1 MKNPKTFVLN
11 LSRQRISLGM
21 ISVDGIM
28 KELDSFDPNEPAG
41 SQSLRKLFFLAKAL
55 SQKDPL
61 VEVVLPNDII
71 QYETFISENAPTISE
86 IKNTII
92 NRSKTPH
99 SDIEI
104 ALGEKVGS
112 RAVSIAFAET
122 AVLEELKKFISTAG
136 FKIKCFR
143 AGENI
148 TGFNKNNNLFPK
160 YCFKANK
167 LSGFLELRYAAA
179 IAMIIGTLLFLNL
192 KYGFYDSKNLAEFS
206 PPEVNTDLLLSE
218 YLANNIDDIT
228 FSNDT
233 LSNIYTPNI
242 SGQKKTF
249 PKIRISSQDLYQ
261 ASSIKQQELTNFARA
276 IPPTLIYKP
285 GFWFRDYDLSADQIG
300 APPLSKSKLIK
311 EERGKVSELF
321 ATSIEGSSSAPST
334 KYFSN
339 LPTANMIALEFQ
351 KDAVITKVKLEKFY
365 KYARN
370 ITNLPKQTIANQE
383 DLPIEANLETS
394 LEEDPNS
401 NKSLGNNTQF
411 EGFVEKYTLELMPY
425 KKPLIIDNI
434 KILSEPTLSTG
445 ALAFLNSP
453 LLRPDIIIQSKPV
466 KVSQVSLSARATKSP
481 SIPKSASIWHNST
494 RTNFID
500 LDRTNLIG
508 ILGKS
513 SNPRAMIRL
522 SNGTI
527 LKLKVG
533 DGFQGWRIFA
543 IDRDKIHV
551 ENGSK
556 QEILHLPG

>member
-1 MKNPKTFVLN
+1 MKYSSTFVLN

-21 ISVDGIM
+21 ISVDEKI

-41 SQSLRKLFFLAKAL
+41 SQSLRRLFSLAKAL

-61 VEVVLPNDII
+61 IEVVLPNDII
-71 QYETFISENAPTISE
+71 QYETFISENSPTISE
-86 IKNTII
+86 IKSTII
-92 NRSKTPH
+92 NRSKTPN

-122 AVLEELKKFISTAG
+122 AVLEELKKFINTAG

-148 TGFNKNNNLFPK
+148 AGFNKNNNLFPK

-167 LSGFLELRYAAA
+167 LSGFLALRYAAV
-179 IAMIIGTLLFLNL
+179 IVLLVGTLLFLNS
-192 KYGFYDSKNLAEFS
+192 KANFYDQKNLTELS
-206 PPEVNTDLLLSE
+206 SPEVNTELLLSE
-218 YLANNIDDIT
+218 YLPENFNEITSSNNTVGD
-228 FSNDT
+228 
-233 LSNIYTPNI
+233 IYTPNI
-242 SGQKKTF
+242 TDTRKSF
-249 PKIRISSQDLYQ
+249 PKIKLTFQNLYKMG
-261 ASSIKQQELTNFARA
+261 SIEKPELPNFARA
-276 IPPTLIYKP
+276 TPATLIYKP
-285 GFWFRDYDLSADQIG
+285 GFWFIEFDLSSDQIG
-300 APPLSKSKLIK
+300 TPPLEKHKLIK
-311 EERGKVSELF
+311 EEKSKVSELF
-321 ATSIEGSSSAPST
+321 FASLEGISSAPST
-334 KYFSN
+334 DYYNSLLTSN
-339 LPTANMIALEFQ
+339 INTLEFQ
-351 KDAVITKVKLEKFY
+351 KDTTSNNIKLEKFN

-370 ITNLPKQTIANQE
+370 ITNLPKQIRENLTIDSNQQTFLGE
-383 DLPIEANLETS
+383 NPNLNIGQ
-394 LEEDPNS
+394 D
-401 NKSLGNNTQF
+401 NNTEF
-411 EGFVEKYTLELMPY
+411 EELVARYTLELMPY

-434 KILSEPTLSTG
+434 KILSEPTISTG

-453 LLRPDIIIQSKPV
+453 LLRPNIIIQSKPV
-466 KVSQVSLSARATKSP
+466 KASQVSLSARATKSP
-481 SIPKSASIWHNST
+481 SIPKNASIWHNST

-527 LKLKVG
+527 LTLKVG

-551 ENGSK
+551 ENGSR
-556 QEILHLPG
+556 QEILYLPG